1 MKFHRHSL
9 SFLVLTAVLLGNL
22 LWGAQ
27 AQAPATN
34 KKGTGDV
41 DLSKFPGEVME
52 DVVIP
57 VPSEIFSVL
66 EKLGDPDWKREIS
79 VRVTPKFSDRIDI
92 ALLLGT
98 VVADG
103 FLAVQAQD
111 SKTVETIGRKVLEL
125 SKALGLQDA
134 VLPHCNTILD
144 SAKDKQWETVRR
156 EFDATQHTVRLTM
169 ESMKDKAL
177 AECVSVGGWLAGTQV
192 ITSVITKH
200 YTADK
205 AELLNQPHLVE
216 YFRASMKKAIA
227 HLPNSDKLKL
237 VSTGLK
243 HIQDVM
249 GDGSATLDKESVEA
263 IHRITSELVATIISK
278 H

>member
-9 SFLVLTAVLLGNL
+9 SFLALTAVLLGNL

-27 AQAPATN
+27 AQAPATD

-111 SKTVETIGRKVLEL
+111 SKTVETIGRKVW
-125 SKALGLQDA
+125 SFPRHLGCRMRCCPIA
-134 VLPHCNTILD
+134 TRSWTPPRTSSGKPFAENSMPH
-144 SAKDKQWETVRR
+144 
-156 EFDATQHTVRLTM
+156 
-169 ESMKDKAL
+169 
-177 AECVSVGGWLAGTQV
+177 
-192 ITSVITKH
+192 
-200 YTADK
+200 
-205 AELLNQPHLVE
+205 
-216 YFRASMKKAIA
+216 
-227 HLPNSDKLKL
+227 
-237 VSTGLK
+237 STRF
-243 HIQDVM
+243 
-249 GDGSATLDKESVEA
+249 A
-263 IHRITSELVATIISK
+263 
-278 H
+278 